1 MPSTSS
7 ASTPSPGTTTGRASR
22 PGSSPSRYAAMA
34 TLMIGALAATSA
46 VTAAPAAAALP
57 ETVPAAAYLGADDAA
72 ETSLPATV
80 SDGTTDHAVSWDVDA
95 DMFAVP
101 YSTVEVNGTVDGES
115 ITAVVEVIPPAEHP
129 LAYFVDAGHGGDSQ
143 DRWYSSGGTTS
154 QAFTA
159 VGTLAADTL
168 LNTAPDQPFDPENP
182 TWGYLYENP
191 TDYKISVPGG
201 DPAEGT
207 DLSALGKD
215 ELGVRTNSDHLTFGL
230 ALDPGTYTLT
240 SGFYEFY
247 AAGNNRFRQ
256 MDPTL
261 TYTVDGDAQS
271 QTLDRIALS
280 TSANQAEPIQNTSAF
295 TIPAGASD
303 LTLSYAQSGGEG
315 PILSWFAIAAG
326 DAEEVIDDALSG
338 DESDAVEVTIDA
350 ADIPADNVNGLTFKG
365 FGTLSANSTSAVLLD
380 SKSEHPQ
387 AYAELIRTL
396 FGGEH
401 PIMNHVKIEMGNDR
415 NNSTGPDVATMR
427 TADEPANVTRHPG
440 FQLAADALAVNPD
453 LQVSILRWTEPG
465 WVDSN
470 DDIYTWYTNTILA
483 AYREYGYMVDYVN
496 PGVNEH
502 SADLAWTQEYAERV
516 RTDTTGYISDDPAL
530 AGFRDGEAE
539 LFHQIQVVIADEVGV
554 GTFGDEL
561 VADAALQ
568 EAVDVAAY
576 HYSPNDDGNGNFTRL
591 AEEFDMQVWN
601 SEAQATFSN
610 TAFRPNNNTA
620 DPTVAGTG
628 IGGHIS
634 SLEMANTIV
643 KGFVNSR
650 RSHFIYQPAIGSF
663 YEGGQYSFKELVSAR
678 DPWSGWMHYD
688 GGLAVLQHFSSFAVT
703 GWENEDNTAGIW
715 RGVPEAS
722 AAGATGTN
730 PVVGRNG
737 APNYLTLAAPDG
749 SDFSTVIVNDSEQT
763 LTYRLN
769 PEGFGLDGDALA
781 VWETRAAGDGEAF
794 NAHYKQHVGDVT
806 PDGGAYVVEIAPFSM
821 TTVTSLDVTGDEGW
835 TTPLPVESERTVL
848 DAGLDSGEGVLW
860 SDDFDYT
867 ERTIPQ
873 LTAEGQV
880 STQTDAFVEARGGET
895 GAIPLF
901 TWDRNGAFEAYL
913 DGEEWVLRQQVDT
926 EATGVGGAWNGG
938 DPITAIGDRRWT
950 NYRATVDVRFERETT
965 DGNYAAV
972 GARSSGGDNSQ
983 SLNTTPYV
991 LRLER
996 DGGWQFLRM
1005 GTVTESGSIGD
1016 IGAEWHELS
1025 LQVAGDQIT
1034 GWIDGEQVVDWTDPA
1049 PIGSGWVDLASGFHH
1064 TQFDNLSIEQVESY
1078 LPYYGGYLD
1087 NLEMTDLSDP
1097 PATQLAYSGSWNHA
1111 VSGSMYEYQRSTSRT
1126 SEAGA
1131 RMGYTFT
1138 GSGLDVL
1145 GVNDGS
1151 ARLEV
1156 RVDGELVEPAARTQ
1170 ASGQFEQTYVLR
1182 GLAHGE
1188 HTVSLEVLSGSLT
1201 VDAVAIH
1208 DGVPSV
1214 PADVTQLAEV
1224 LEAAEQIERTDDFTD
1239 AGWEALQNAI
1249 ASAEQA
1255 VTDPAGYGLDAE
1267 GATQLAD
1274 RLRAGSAPL
1283 WDQIVSVEDVR
1294 VATLVGVQPELPETV
1309 AVTLVDESTREIAV
1323 EWPADVNVSEA
1334 WASAT
1339 VAGQYGGATIPAFVE
1354 VIPSGV
1360 VAFADINGT
1369 EGGSLGY
1376 TSPSY
1381 EVISD
1386 SAELVNETPDQPFD
1400 GTWGHAGQ
1408 NSGGSEEVNFKGIV
1422 DGDYSK
1428 LTTTGMYTSNAQG
1441 SQLSYTFTLP
1451 AGDYELAAGS
1461 HSWWADNAR
1470 TADVV
1475 LSYDGEEHVVDS
1487 VTLDSGSPSALL
1499 AYDVELEADGPVTLT
1514 LRNTSSQSPMLS
1526 WVGVAR
1532 AEPTLTGIEV
1542 TSLPDRVEYTQGEEL
1557 DLTGLEVTAS
1567 YSDGVQ
1573 TVLDND
1579 ALAVTGYD
1587 PETLGGQEITVLYT
1601 ETAPPLHTRAVGDVA
1616 SATFEVT
1623 VVATDAGSDAGADGA
1638 DGGSDGSDSGADGG
1652 SDGSDG
1658 TDAGSA
1664 ADGSDGSDD
1673 SVGSGNDSSAGST
1686 SSEAAADGDGSG
1698 SDGGPST
1705 GGDELPV
1712 SGATVGIAI
1721 VVAIMLLFGG
1731 VVLVARRRGSAG

>member
-1 MPSTSS
+1 MHSMSS
-7 ASTPSPGTTTGRASR
+7 AGTPIPGAAPARSGQTSRTRRRRATG
-22 PGSSPSRYAAMA
+22 AAGLLA
-34 TLMIGALAATSA
+34 GALVTGSA
-46 VTAAPAAAALP
+46 LVAAPAAAEP
-57 ETVPAAAYLGADDAA
+57 FDPVSAAAHLGAATSA
-72 ETSLPATV
+72 GTSLPESV
-80 SDGTTDHAVSWDVDA
+80 SDGTTDHDVTWDIDA
-95 DMFAVP
+95 DTFALP
-101 YSTVEVNGTVDGES
+101 YSTVEVSGTANGEAV
-115 ITAVVEVIPPAEHP
+115 TAVVEVIPPAEHP
-129 LAYFVDAGHGGDSQ
+129 LAYFVDAGHAGDAQ
-143 DRWYSSGGTTS
+143 DRWYSAGSVDS
-154 QAFTA
+154 RAYTA
-159 VGTLAADTL
+159 IETLTPL
-168 LNTAPDQPFDPENP
+168 QNETPDQRFADGT
-182 TWGYLYENP
+182 TWGYTYEVP
-191 TDYKISVPGG
+191 TDYKLSVPGG
-201 DPAEGT
+201 DPASGT
-207 DLSALGKD
+207 DLSSFDKF
-215 ELGVRTNSDHLTFGL
+215 ELGARTNSDHLTYR
-230 ALDPGTYTLT
+230 LDLTPGTYTLT

-247 AAGNNRFRQ
+247 AGQDRYRQ

-261 TYTVDGDAQS
+261 TYQLDGETAS
-271 QTLDRIALS
+271 QTLDRVAMS
-280 TSANQAEPIQNTSAF
+280 TSAGAAEPIQDTSAF
-295 TIPAGASD
+295 TIPEGASETS
-303 LTLSYAQSGGEG
+303 LTYQQSGGEA
-315 PILSWFAIAAG
+315 PVLSWFAIAEG
-326 DAEEVIDDALSG
+326 DAEEILESALDSAP
-338 DESDAVEVTIDA
+338 DYVDVTIDA
-350 ADIPADNVNGLTFKG
+350 ADIAADNVNGLTFKG

-380 SKSEHPQ
+380 YKAEHPE
-387 AYAELIRTL
+387 AYAELIRIL
-396 FGGEH
+396 FGGEN

-427 TADEPANVTRHPG
+427 TEDEPANVTRHPG

-453 LQVSILRWTEPG
+453 LQVSILRWNAPA
-465 WVDSN
+465 WVENN
-470 DDIYTWYTNTILA
+470 DDIYTWYKNTILA

-502 SADLAWTQEYAERV
+502 SADLSWTEEFADRV
-516 RTDTTGYISDDPAL
+516 STDTTGYISDDPAL

-539 LFHQIQVVIADEVGV
+539 LFAQIQTVISDEVGV
-554 GTFGDEL
+554 GTFGDEIM
-561 VADAALQ
+561 ADADLR

-576 HYSPNDDGNGNFTRL
+576 HYSPNDDSNGNFTRL
-591 AEEFDMQVWN
+591 ADEFDMQVWN

-715 RGVPEAS
+715 RAVPEAS
-722 AAGATGTN
+722 SSGATGTN

-737 APNYLTLAAPDG
+737 EPNYLTLAAPDS
-749 SDFSTVIVNDSEQT
+749 SDFSTVIVNDSEKT

-769 PEGFGLDGDALA
+769 PEGFGLDGAPLA
-781 VWETRAAGDGEAF
+781 VWETRAAEDGEAF

-806 PDGGAYVVEIAPFSM
+806 PDGGAYVVEVAPFSM

-835 TTPLPVESERTVL
+835 TTPLPVEGERTVL

-880 STQTDAFVEARGGET
+880 STQTDPFVEARGGET

-913 DGEEWVLRQQVDT
+913 DGEEWVLRQQLDT
-926 EATGVGGAWNGG
+926 EETGVGGAWNGG

-965 DGNYAAV
+965 DGNYAAI

-991 LRLER
+991 LRLDR
-996 DGGWQFLRM
+996 DGDWQLVRM
-1005 GTVTESGSIGD
+1005 GSVTASGSIGD
-1016 IGAEWHELS
+1016 IGTEWHELS

-1064 TQFDNLSIEQVESY
+1064 TQFDNLSIEQAESY
-1078 LPYYGGYLD
+1078 LPYYGEYLD

-1131 RMGYTFT
+1131 SVAYTFT

-1145 GVNDGS
+1145 GSNDGS

-1249 ASAEQA
+1249 ASAQQA

-1267 GATQLAD
+1267 GAAQLAD

-1309 AVTLVDESTREIAV
+1309 AVTLDDESTREIAV
-1323 EWPADVNVSEA
+1323 EWPADVVVSEA
-1334 WASAT
+1334 WASVT

-1376 TSPSY
+1376 ASPSY

-1386 SAELVNETPDQPFD
+1386 SATLVNETPDQPFD

-1408 NSGGSEEVNFKGIV
+1408 NAGGASEVNFKGIV
-1422 DGDYSK
+1422 PGEYSK
-1428 LTTTGMYTSNAQG
+1428 LTTTGMYTSNAEG

-1451 AGDYELAAGS
+1451 AGEYEVAAGS
-1461 HSWWADNAR
+1461 HSWWPDWAR
-1470 TADVV
+1470 TSDVV
-1475 LSYDGEEHVVDS
+1475 LSYDGEDHVVDS
-1487 VTLDSGSPSALL
+1487 VTLDQGSPSALL
-1499 AYDVELEADGPVTLT
+1499 TYAVELEADGPVTLT

-1542 TSLPDRVEYTQGEEL
+1542 TSLPDRVEYIQGEEL

-1587 PETLGGQEITVLYT
+1587 PDTLGVQTLGVLYT

-1616 SATFEVT
+1616 STSFEVT
-1623 VVATDAGSDAGADGA
+1623 VLEASD
-1638 DGGSDGSDSGADGG
+1638 GSDGSDSGADG
-1652 SDGSDG
+1652 S
-1658 TDAGSA
+1658 DAGSDSG
-1664 ADGSDGSDD
+1664 ADGSDGSD
-1673 SVGSGNDSSAGST
+1673 AG
-1686 SSEAAADGDGSG
+1686 ADGAGA
-1698 SDGGPST
+1698 SDGPDASSDGDQASDPPGEDQLPST
-1705 GGDELPV
+1705 
-1712 SGATVGIAI
+1712 GATVGAI
-1721 VVAIMLLFGG
+1721 VTLALALLVAGALLFM
-1731 VVLVARRRGSAG
+1731 RRHRRIS

>member
-7 ASTPSPGTTTGRASR
+7 ASPLSPGTPTGPASR
-22 PGSSPSRYAAMA
+22 PGSPSLRYAAIA
-34 TLMIGALAATSA
+34 TVLAGALAGTSA

-57 ETVPAAAYLGADDAA
+57 ETVPAAAYLGADNAA
-72 ETSLPATV
+72 ETSLPATI
-80 SDGTTDHAVSWDVDA
+80 SDGTTDHDVTWDIGA
-95 DMFAVP
+95 DTFALP
-101 YSTVEVNGTVDGES
+101 YSTVEVSGTADGEAV
-115 ITAVVEVIPPAEHP
+115 TAVVEVIPPVEHP
-129 LAYFVDAGHGGDSQ
+129 LTYFVDAGHGGDAQSQ
-143 DRWYSSGGTTS
+143 WWSADSVDSPAY
-154 QAFTA
+154 TA
-159 VGTLAADTL
+159 VETLSTL
-168 LNTAPDQPFDPENP
+168 RNEVPDQRFADDA
-182 TWGYLYENP
+182 TWGYTYDEP
-191 TDYKISVPGG
+191 TDYKLTIPGG
-201 DPAEGT
+201 DPASGT
-207 DLSALGKD
+207 DLSTFTKFEIGA
-215 ELGVRTNSDHLTFGL
+215 RTNSDHV
-230 ALDPGTYTLT
+230 AYRLDLEPGTYTLT

-247 AAGNNRFRQ
+247 AAGQDRYRQ
-256 MDPTL
+256 IDPTL
-261 TYTVDGDAQS
+261 SYQLDGAEES
-271 QTLDRIALS
+271 QTLDQVGMS
-280 TSANQAEPIQNTSAF
+280 TAANTPEPIQDTSAF
-295 TIPAGASD
+295 TIPEGATEIS
-303 LTLSYAQSGGEG
+303 LTYLQSGGEA
-315 PILSWFAIAAG
+315 PVLSWFAIAEG
-326 DAEEVIDDALSG
+326 DAEEIIEGAI
-338 DESDAVEVTIDA
+338 DAVPEYVDVAIDA
-350 ADIPADNVNGLTFKG
+350 ADIASDNVNGLTFKG
-365 FGTLSANSTSAVLLD
+365 FGTLTANSTSAVLLD
-380 SKSEHPQ
+380 YKSEHPE
-387 AYAELIRTL
+387 AYAEMIRIL

-415 NNSTGPDVATMR
+415 NNSTGSDVATMR
-427 TADEPANVTRHPG
+427 TEDEPANVTRHPG

-453 LQVSILRWTEPG
+453 LQVSILRWNAPA
-465 WVDSN
+465 WVDGN
-470 DDIYTWYTNTILA
+470 EDIYTWYKNTILA

-502 SADLAWTQEYAERV
+502 SADLTWTEEFADRV
-516 RTDTTGYISDDPAL
+516 STDSTGYISDDPAL

-539 LFHQIQVVIADEVGV
+539 LFGQIQTVISDEVGV
-554 GTFGDEL
+554 GTFGDEIM
-561 VADAALQ
+561 ADADLR

-576 HYSPNDDGNGNFTRL
+576 HYNPNDDGNGNFTRL
-591 AEEFDMQVWN
+591 ADEFDMQVWN

-650 RSHFIYQPAIGSF
+650 RTHFIYQPAIGSF

-688 GGLAVLQHFSSFAVT
+688 GGLAVLQHFSNFAVT
-703 GWENEDNTAGIW
+703 GWENADNTAGIW
-715 RGVPEAS
+715 RAVPEAS
-722 AAGATGTN
+722 SSGASGTN

-737 APNYLTLAAPDG
+737 EPNYLTLAAPDG
-749 SDFSTVIVNDSEQT
+749 SDFSTVIVNDSEET
-763 LTYRLN
+763 LTYRLS
-769 PEGFGLDGDALA
+769 PEGFGLDGAPLA
-781 VWETRAAGDGEAF
+781 VWETRAAEDGEAF
-794 NAHYKQHVGDVT
+794 NANYKQRRADAT
-806 PDGGAYVVEIAPFSM
+806 SDGGAYVVEVAPFSM
-821 TTVTSLDVTGDEGW
+821 TTVTSLDVTDDEGW
-835 TTPLPVESERTVL
+835 TDPLPVEGERTVL
-848 DAGLDSGEGVLW
+848 DSGDGVLW
-860 SDDFDYT
+860 ADDFDYT
-867 ERTIPQ
+867 DRTVPQ
-873 LTAEGQV
+873 LTADGQV
-880 STQTDAFVEARGGET
+880 STETDPFVEARGGET
-895 GAIPLF
+895 GLIPLF

-913 DGEEWVLRQQVDT
+913 DGDEWVLRQQLDT
-926 EATGVGGAWNGG
+926 EETGVGGAWNGG

-965 DGNYAAV
+965 DGNYAAI

-991 LRLER
+991 LRLDR
-996 DGGWQFLRM
+996 DGDWQLVRM
-1005 GTVTESGSIGD
+1005 GSVTASGSIGD
-1016 IGAEWHELS
+1016 IGDEWHELS
-1025 LQVAGDQIT
+1025 LQVAGDQVT
-1034 GWIDGEQVVDWTDPA
+1034 GWIDGEQVVDWTDPD

-1078 LPYYGGYLD
+1078 LPYYGEYLD

-1097 PATQLAYSGSWNHA
+1097 PATQLAYSGNWNHA

-1131 RMGYTFT
+1131 SVAYTFT
-1138 GSGLDVL
+1138 GSGVDVL
-1145 GVNDGS
+1145 GSNDGS

-1170 ASGQFEQTYVLR
+1170 ASGQFEQSYVLR

-1201 VDAVAIH
+1201 VDAVAVH

-1214 PADVTQLAEV
+1214 PAEVTELAEV
-1224 LEAAEQIERTDDFTD
+1224 LETAEQIERTDDFTD
-1239 AGWEALQNAI
+1239 TGWEALQNAI
-1249 ASAEQA
+1249 TSAQQA

-1267 GATQLAD
+1267 GAAQLAD

-1294 VATLVGVQPELPETV
+1294 VATLVGIQPELPETV
-1309 AVTLVDESTREIAV
+1309 TVTLTDDSTREIAV
-1323 EWPADVNVSEA
+1323 EWPADADVSEA
-1334 WASAT
+1334 WANVT

-1386 SAELVNETPDQPFD
+1386 SATLVNDSPDQPFD

-1408 NSGGSEEVNFKGIV
+1408 NAGGASEVNFKGIV
-1422 DGDYSK
+1422 PGEYSK

-1461 HSWWADNAR
+1461 HSWWPDWAR
-1470 TADVV
+1470 TSDVV
-1475 LSYDGEEHVVDS
+1475 LSYDGEDHVVDS
-1487 VTLDSGSPSALL
+1487 VTLDQGSPSALL
-1499 AYDVELEADGPVTLT
+1499 AYAVELEADGPVTLT
-1514 LRNTSSQSPMLS
+1514 LVNTSSQSPMLS

-1532 AEPTLTGIEV
+1532 AEPALTGIEV

-1557 DLTGLEVTAS
+1557 DLTGLEVTAT
-1567 YSDGVQ
+1567 YSDGVES
-1573 TVLDND
+1573 VLDND
-1579 ALAVTGYD
+1579 ALAVTGYNPD
-1587 PETLGGQEITVLYT
+1587 TLGVQTLGVLYT

-1616 SATFEVT
+1616 STSFEVT
-1623 VVATDAGSDAGADGA
+1623 VIEASD
-1638 DGGSDGSDSGADGG
+1638 G

-1658 TDAGSA
+1658 GSDGGADGSDGGADGGADGGTDSSDAG
-1664 ADGSDGSDD
+1664 ADGSDGSD
-1673 SVGSGNDSSAGST
+1673 GSDAGT
-1686 SSEAAADGDGSG
+1686 DGSG
-1698 SDGGPST
+1698 ASDGSDAASGGDQASDPSDEDQLPST
-1705 GGDELPV
+1705 
-1712 SGATVGIAI
+1712 GATVGAIAALALALL
-1721 VVAIMLLFGG
+1721 VAGALLF
-1731 VVLVARRRGSAG
+1731 VRRHRSIS